1 MHLFG
6 VCLMDGVFAVADSS
20 AVFEHGSAA
29 NGQSGGLG
37 EGCGLLKI
45 LQVSREPG
53 CPSAQA
59 THVSRGTLVGFCFRS
74 PNFLFKSCDL
84 AALHCLV
91 TSSLTVNETLQFG
104 LNQTADCKSRDAGC
118 MLLLLLLIAFE

>member
-37 EGCGLLKI
+37 EDCGLHRVL
-45 LQVSREPG
+45 
-53 CPSAQA
+53 
-59 THVSRGTLVGFCFRS
+59 HVA
-74 PNFLFKSCDL
+74 P
-84 AALHCLV
+84 
-91 TSSLTVNETLQFG
+91 Q
-104 LNQTADCKSRDAGC
+104 
-118 MLLLLLLIAFE
+118 LLLQCCSVGPLPCSCFSEEATELWDLP